1 VSLQAADRHRRP
13 TSRTAGRRPLC
24 RRRRGPGGRA
34 ATRPVRQ
41 LAPVARLQELAI
53 RDVRGARQERGV
65 SDSTAV
71 KYAGVWMSQDSLVL
85 RVRLVIIR
93 QFQLDVARTS
103 STTNMT
109 QCSRVEKLKEFIL
122 KLKKVFKIFRK

>member
-1 VSLQAADRHRRP
+1 M
-13 TSRTAGRRPLC
+13 
-24 RRRRGPGGRA
+24 
-34 ATRPVRQ
+34 
-41 LAPVARLQELAI
+41 
-53 RDVRGARQERGV
+53 